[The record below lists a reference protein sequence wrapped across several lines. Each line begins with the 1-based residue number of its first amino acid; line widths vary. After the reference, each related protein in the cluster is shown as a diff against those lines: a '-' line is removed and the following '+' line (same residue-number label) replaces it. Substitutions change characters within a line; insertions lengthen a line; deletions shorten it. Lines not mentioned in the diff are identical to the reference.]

1 MYLLQLYSS
10 GMRHIRLPLR
20 VRDARARSNYMCLT
34 KNPDERIMDYT
45 VSALDMY
52 APVLF

>member
-10 GMRHIRLPLR
+10 GIRYIRLPHV
-20 VRDARARSNYMCLT
+20 VRNAKARSDYMRLT

>member
-10 GMRHIRLPLR
+10 GIRRISLPHA
-20 VRDARARSNYMCLT
+20 VRNAKARSNYMRLT
-34 KNPDERIMDYT
+34 KNPDERIIDYT
-45 VSALDMY
+45 MSALGMY